1 LPPCFIHAVAFYL
14 VYSLL
19 CDSLCCSILYYP
31 QPVQCSIRLGC
42 WGTGKKT
49 CWSPAG
55 QIPSPRALPRSTV
68 TLPQHTAVARSP
80 EQSLKDSKTFDP
92 TLLQFLVCPLSRK
105 SLRYEEST
113 NELINDELGIAYPI
127 VDGIPNMIPQ
137 DARMIHKDRKPESPD
152 TEQTT

>member
-1 LPPCFIHAVAFYL
+1 MLAVRAWGRTYNTL
-14 VYSLL
+14 VQRKLNAA
-19 CDSLCCSILYYP
+19 CP
-31 QPVQCSIRLGC
+31 
-42 WGTGKKT
+42 TG
-49 CWSPAG
+49 
-55 QIPSPRALPRSTV
+55 ALPAV
-68 TLPQHTAVARSP
+68 TLRPLHCSLVARSP

-137 DARMIHKDRKPESPD
+137 DARMIHKDQKPESPD